1 MELNKLEMSKSLRIL
16 SFGLGVLMLFHGID
30 KLSNGVEHIVK
41 MLSGAGLPYAE
52 YVVYGVYVGE
62 IIAPLLL
69 IFGQYIRI
77 SGAIIA
83 FNMLVAILLV
93 HSDAIFTLGKHG
105 AWSIEV
111 PLLYLIAGLTLALW
125 GVPSKAK
132 S

>member
-1 MELNKLEMSKSLRIL
+1 METNRAIRIL

-30 KLSNGVEHIVK
+30 KLSNGVDHIVK
-41 MLSGAGLPYAE
+41 MLMGAGVPYAQ
-52 YVVYGVYVGE
+52 YVVYGVYIGE
-62 IIAPLLL
+62 VIAPLLL

-93 HSDAIFTLGKHG
+93 HKDAIFTLGKHG

-125 GVPSKAK
+125 KQPKK
-132 S
+132 SA

>member
-1 MELNKLEMSKSLRIL
+1 METNRAIRVL
-16 SFGLGVLMLFHGID
+16 SFSLGVLMLFHGVD
-30 KLSNGVEHIVK
+30 KLSNGVDHIVK
-41 MLSGAGLPYAE
+41 MLTGAGVPYAE
-52 YVVYGVYVGE
+52 YVVYGVYIGE

-83 FNMLVAILLV
+83 FNMLVAILLA
-93 HSDAIFTLGKHG
+93 HKDAIFTLGKHG

-125 GVPSKAK
+125 KVPKK
-132 S
+132 TI

>member
-1 MELNKLEMSKSLRIL
+1 METNRAIQVL
-16 SFGLGVLMLFHGID
+16 SFGLGVLMLFHGVD

-41 MLSGAGLPYAE
+41 MLTGAGVPYAQ
-52 YVVYGVYVGE
+52 YIAYGVYIGE
-62 IIAPLLL
+62 VIAPLLL
-69 IFGQYIRI
+69 IFGQYIRL

-93 HSDAIFTLGKHG
+93 HKDDIFALGKHG

-125 GVPSKAK
+125 KVPKK
-132 S
+132 SV